1 MSLGPVAGLVVAAAA
16 AAAAAAITVAASH
29 RALIFLPERTR
40 VCVCVCVCNGRPTTG
55 KLVVRITYALRHSI
69 VALKSSP
76 T

>member
-40 VCVCVCVCNGRPTTG
+40 VCVCVCNGRPTTG
-55 KLVVRITYALRHSI
+55 KLVVRTTYALRHSI

>member
-40 VCVCVCVCNGRPTTG
+40 MCVCVCATAGQP
-55 KLVVRITYALRHSI
+55 LVN
-69 VALKSSP
+69 
-76 T
+76 